1 MRKPSSV
8 AITGL
13 GSFLGRRLA
22 ERLVGTQPEIG
33 LVGVDLRRP
42 YGLSPRVRFH
52 QVDLTVPT
60 ADGHLAEIFG
70 QEQVDTV
77 VHTAFRREPTSDL
90 EEDHELD
97 TIGSLHILN
106 ACAAAGVRRLVV
118 ASTTMVYGPWPD
130 NPNFLTESH
139 PLRGHPAAHCVVNRV
154 EMEALVAE
162 WAASHPSTR
171 VTVLRPCWIMG
182 PNYTDSV
189 VRYFSSPVVP
199 TLLGYD
205 PLMQFVHEEDCL
217 HAFETATLRNHPGV
231 FNVVGR
237 GVLPLSTILR
247 AGRKR
252 RLRIPAAILYRL
264 RYYPSRAQ
272 TGDGP
277 EGFYDYLRYL
287 WVADGERG
295 WAAFGE
301 PEYSTREAWM
311 SFISS
316 REMRRYR

>member
-1 MRKPSSV
+1 MRKPANV

-13 GSFLGRRLA
+13 GTFLGRRLA
-22 ERLVGTQPEIG
+22 DRLAATQSQTG
-33 LVGVDLRRP
+33 LIGVDLRRP
-42 YGLSPRVRFH
+42 YGLSNRVRFH
-52 QVDLTVPT
+52 PVDLTIPT

-70 QEQVDTV
+70 KEEVDTV
-77 VHTAFRREPTSDL
+77 VHTAFRREPSPDL
-90 EEDHELD
+90 EEDHELE

-106 ACAAAGVRRLVV
+106 ACAAARVRRLVV
-118 ASTTMVYGPWPD
+118 ASTTMVYGPRPD

-139 PLRGHPAAHCVVNRV
+139 PLRGHPDAHCVADRV
-154 EMEALVAE
+154 EMETLVAD
-162 WAASHPSTR
+162 WAATHTDTC
-171 VTVLRPCWIMG
+171 VTILRPCWIMG
-182 PNYTDSV
+182 PDYLDSV
-189 VRYFSSPVVP
+189 VRYFARPVVP

-205 PLMQFVHEEDCL
+205 PLMQFVHQDDCL
-217 HAFETATLRNHPGV
+217 HAFETATLHNHPGV

-247 AGRKR
+247 AGGKR
-252 RLRIPAAILYRL
+252 LLPVPAAILYRL

-272 TGDGP
+272 TGDPP

-311 SFISS
+311 SFVSS
-316 REMRRYR
+316 RRMRRYR

>member
-1 MRKPSSV
+1 MRKPGNV

-13 GSFLGRRLA
+13 GTFLGRRLA
-22 ERLVGTQPEIG
+22 ERLAATQSEVGLT
-33 LVGVDLRRP
+33 GVDLRRP
-42 YGLSPRVRFH
+42 YGLHTRVRFH
-52 QVDLTVPT
+52 PVDLTIPT
-60 ADGHLAEIFG
+60 ADGHLAEIFRK
-70 QEQVDTV
+70 EEVDTV

-90 EEDHELD
+90 EEDHELE

-118 ASTTMVYGPWPD
+118 ASTTMVYGPRPD

-154 EMEALVAE
+154 ETETLVAD
-162 WAASHPSTR
+162 WAAGHPGTR

-182 PNYTDSV
+182 PDYLDSV
-189 VRYFSSPVVP
+189 VRYFSLPVVP
-199 TLLGYD
+199 TLMGYD
-205 PLMQFVHEEDCL
+205 PLMQFVHQDDCL
-217 HAFETATLRNHPGV
+217 HAFETATLHNHPGV

-247 AGRKR
+247 AGGKR
-252 RLRIPAAILYRL
+252 PLPVPAAILYRL

-311 SFISS
+311 SFVSS
-316 REMRRYR
+316 RRMLRYR